1 MMTLFEL
8 LITIFAKVFGIVYRW
23 LHDYLVINIVNL
35 AKGFEM
41 AIIIIAVIFFLL
53 FNIFLTIKYL
63 KKLPNYYVIEIIDV
77 YGNKAA
83 IEGLRQI
90 FATHDAA
97 KSYALFYQDIYKDQ
111 YKFRVTGIKEKS
123 AGVYKNIY

>member
-1 MMTLFEL
+1 MMMTLFEL

-41 AIIIIAVIFFLL
+41 AIIIMAVISFLL
-53 FNIFLTIKYL
+53 FNIFLTIKFL

-97 KSYALFYQDIYKDQ
+97 KSYALFYQGIYKDQ
-111 YKFRVTGIKEKS
+111 YKFRVTGIKES
-123 AGVYKNIY
+123 ATVH

>member
-1 MMTLFEL
+1 MILFEVL
-8 LITIFAKVFGIVYRW
+8 MTVIAKVFGITYRW
-23 LHDYLVINIVNL
+23 LHDYLIINILNL
-35 AKGFEM
+35 VKGFEM

-111 YKFRVTGIKEKS
+111 YKFGVTGIKEKS
-123 AGVYKNIY
+123 ASVH

>member
-1 MMTLFEL
+1 MMTLFEI

-41 AIIIIAVIFFLL
+41 VIIIIAVISFLL
-53 FNIFLTIKYL
+53 FNLFLTMKYL
-63 KKLPNYYVIEIIDV
+63 RKLPQYYVIEIVDT

-83 IEGLRQI
+83 IEGLRVL
-90 FATHDAA
+90 FATYDAA
-97 KSYALFYQDIYKDQ
+97 ESYARFYQDIYKDQ
-111 YKFRVTGIKEKS
+111 YKFRVIGLKE
-123 AGVYKNIY
+123 

>member
-1 MMTLFEL
+1 MMMTLFEL

-23 LHDYLVINIVNL
+23 LHDYLIINIVNL

-41 AIIIIAVIFFLL
+41 AIIIIAVISFLL
-53 FNIFLTIKYL
+53 FNILLTIKYL
-63 KKLPNYYVIEIIDV
+63 KKLPTYYVIEIIDV

-111 YKFRVTGIKEKS
+111 YRFRVTGIKEKS
-123 AGVYKNIY
+123 ASVH

>member
-1 MMTLFEL
+1 MMLFEL
-8 LITIFAKVFGIVYRW
+8 LMTVIAKVFGITYRW

-35 AKGFEM
+35 AKGSEM
-41 AIIIIAVIFFLL
+41 GIIIIAVISFLL

-111 YKFRVTGIKEKS
+111 YKFGVTGIKEKS
-123 AGVYKNIY
+123 ASVH

>member
-8 LITIFAKVFGIVYRW
+8 LITIFSKVFGIVYRW

-41 AIIIIAVIFFLL
+41 VIIIIAVISFLL

-63 KKLPNYYVIEIIDV
+63 KKLPNYYVIEVIDV

-111 YKFRVTGIKEKS
+111 YKFRVAGIKEKS
-123 AGVYKNIY
+123 ASVH

>member
-1 MMTLFEL
+1 MTLFEL

-23 LHDYLVINIVNL
+23 LHDYLVINILNL

-41 AIIIIAVIFFLL
+41 AIIIIAVISFLL

-63 KKLPNYYVIEIIDV
+63 KKLPKYYVIEIIDV
-77 YGNKAA
+77 CGNKAA

-111 YKFRVTGIKEKS
+111 YKFRVAGIKEKS
-123 AGVYKNIY
+123 ASVH